1 MPVQVWIQT
10 QKENVQKM
18 KLILE
23 EAGQL
28 CKAQKVK
35 SGPQDGGECPRKITS
50 NAVADHEKG
59 T

>member
-1 MPVQVWIQT
+1 MTFQVWIQT
-10 QKENVQKM
+10 QKENVQNV

-28 CKAQKVK
+28 NKVQKVK
-35 SGPQDGGECPRKITS
+35 PGAQDGEQFSSKI
-50 NAVADHEKG
+50 NAFTDDEKG

>member
-10 QKENVQKM
+10 QKENVQKI

-28 CKAQKVK
+28 SKVQKVK
-35 SGPQDGGECPRKITS
+35 AGAKDG
-50 NAVADHEKG
+50 NNL
-59 T
+59 

>member
-10 QKENVQKM
+10 QKENVQKI

-35 SGPQDGGECPRKITS
+35 SGLQGGGECPRKITI